1 MDVSD
6 AKLLQDIRPTEL
18 GERLRA
24 ARLARGWTQTELAGD
39 LVSVGYV
46 SRLESGQRRPNA
58 EVLESL
64 AQRLD
69 IPVDH
74 LLRGTTA
81 REQDEIRL
89 ALDFAELSLE
99 NGDHVEA
106 EVGARSARD
115 RARAVSRPD
124 LVDRAQYL
132 VARALEAQGS
142 VDDAILELE
151 PLVGPVSAIP
161 CGKPGNASPRDTSG
175 EATRRG
181 IAIPRV
187 RAAIALSRC
196 YRISGDL
203 NLAVTRGE
211 SVLADLAGTPLESAD
226 ESVQLAVTVAAAYYE
241 RGDTGQA
248 VRTCRKAIAQAEQL
262 GTPKARASA
271 YWNASIMESE
281 RGSVAE
287 AIPLAERALA
297 LLAEGSDG
305 RNLARLRTVL
315 ADMQLQLDP
324 PEVAEAQRQLEQAAN
339 ELRDSSAGAA
349 DLARNDLGLA
359 RVKLLA
365 GDVEGALVL
374 STRVHEAMLELSP
387 IAAADAKALQGQAAA
402 AYGRSEEAGHAYREA
417 VMLLT
422 GVGADRD
429 AASLWFELAGLLESV
444 GDLDSARTA
453 YRSAAASTGLR
464 GRPVAI
470 PSRVLS

>member
-6 AKLLQDIRPTEL
+6 AKLLQDIRPSEL

-69 IPVDH
+69 LPVDH

-161 CGKPGNASPRDTSG
+161 CGKPGNVGPRDTSG
-175 EATRRG
+175 EAAGRG

-248 VRTCRKAIAQAEQL
+248 VRTCRKAIARAEQL
-262 GTPKARASA
+262 GPPKARASA

-305 RNLARLRTVL
+305 RNLARLRIGARGHAAPARPAGGRRGPAPAGAGRHRAARLQRRRRRTWL
-315 ADMQLQLDP
+315 ATTSVSP
-324 PEVAEAQRQLEQAAN
+324 GSSSSRATSRVRS
-339 ELRDSSAGAA
+339 SSAPAC
-349 DLARNDLGLA
+349 
-359 RVKLLA
+359 
-365 GDVEGALVL
+365 
-374 STRVHEAMLELSP
+374 TRPCSSSRP
-387 IAAADAKALQGQAAA
+387 SRQRTPRPSR
-402 AYGRSEEAGHAYREA
+402 GRR
-417 VMLLT
+417 LRPT
-422 GVGADRD
+422 D
-429 AASLWFELAGLLESV
+429 AARRPDRPTV
-444 GDLDSARTA
+444 R
-453 YRSAAASTGLR
+453 RSCC
-464 GRPVAI
+464 
-470 PSRVLS
+470 